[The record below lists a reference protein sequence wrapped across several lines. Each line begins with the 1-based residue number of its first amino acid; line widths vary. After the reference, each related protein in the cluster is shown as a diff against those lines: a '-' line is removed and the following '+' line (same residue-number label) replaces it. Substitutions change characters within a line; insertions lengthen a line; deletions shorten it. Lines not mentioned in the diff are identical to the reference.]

1 MSARFPFLRDAIA
14 AQIAALA
21 AYSDTD
27 QVVIGSDEIPAVF
40 PGWRVTMAT
49 GNGAP
54 ITYNKRQLDVLV
66 YVQLFL
72 GDFTG
77 TQRQRQDL
85 IMGHVEAI
93 IGESVLGQ
101 TVLQQRVATLTAA
114 ESPPVSSRGWSPAW
128 DIETLDIHDDPRVE
142 AADLPDAQIGIRV
155 RYTLAS

>member
-21 AYSDTD
+21 AYNDTD

-54 ITYNKRQLDVLV
+54 ITYNKGSLEVLV

-77 TQRQRQDL
+77 TQRARQDL
-85 IMGHVEAI
+85 IMGHIEAVCSA
-93 IGESVLGQ
+93 SVTGQ
-101 TVLQQRVATLTAA
+101 TPLTQRVATLAA
-114 ESPPVSSRGWSPAW
+114 AADPVVSPRGWNPSW
-128 DIETLDIHDDPRVE
+128 DLEPLDVHDDPRVE
-142 AADLPDAQIGIRV
+142 AADLPDAQIAFRV
-155 RYTLAS
+155 RYTLP

>member
-21 AYSDTD
+21 AYSATD
-27 QVVIGSDEIPAVF
+27 QVVIGSDEIPAVY

-49 GNGAP
+49 GSGAP
-54 ITYNKRQLDVLV
+54 IVYNKHGLDVLV

-77 TQRQRQDL
+77 TQRKRQDL
-85 IMGHVEAI
+85 IMGHLEAVCAKAVI
-93 IGESVLGQ
+93 GQ
-101 TVLQQRVATLTAA
+101 TELATRVNTLTAA
-114 ESPPVSSRGWSPAW
+114 EDPPVSARGWNPSW
-128 DIETLDIHDDPRVE
+128 DLEPLDVHDDPRVE

-155 RYTLAS
+155 KYTLP

>member
-1 MSARFPFLRDAIA
+1 MTYLRNAIA
-14 AQIAALA
+14 EQIAALA
-21 AYSDTD
+21 AYSGAG
-27 QVVIGSDEIPAVF
+27 QVVTGSDVLPDAL
-40 PGWRVTMAT
+40 PGWRVTLAT
-49 GNGAP
+49 GDSAP
-54 ITYNKRQLDVLV
+54 NTYNKRQLGVLV

-72 GDFTG
+72 GPFDD
-77 TQRQRQDL
+77 TQEDRQDL

>member
-1 MSARFPFLRDAIA
+1 MTYLRNAIA
-14 AQIAALA
+14 EQIAALA
-21 AYSDTD
+21 AYSGAG
-27 QVVIGSDEIPAVF
+27 QVVTGSDVLPDAL
-40 PGWRVTMAT
+40 PGWRVTLAT
-49 GNGAP
+49 GDSAP
-54 ITYNKRQLDVLV
+54 NTYNKRQLGVLV

-72 GDFTG
+72 GPFDD
-77 TQRQRQDL
+77 TQEDRQDL

-128 DIETLDIHDDPRVE
+128 DIETLDIHDDPRVQE
-142 AADLPDAQIGIRV
+142 AALPDAQIEIRV